1 MNIVTKIKNTITNAR
16 QSVRR
21 FPLAMSFSFLLCVL
35 LIAVTNM
42 ENRTSDMYSTLSRL
56 AFVSAMGIAVFLLLH
71 LQKENLAMR
80 KPEQKIHPAL
90 FFGSGFAVLVGFY
103 VYLAPTADK
112 SILVYERTSVYFGML
127 LFWILSSMYQ
137 AKIKRQEAYV
147 PYVIEI
153 FESFCKSLVYG
164 VVVYIGLSAI
174 FFTIDKLFDLEI
186 GWKWYTYSAYITFI
200 PFCAGIFLADFPSTE
215 YADLSYN
222 MGRAFRVLLVNI
234 VTPLLI
240 IYTGIL
246 YVYCAKVLIL
256 REWPQGIVGNLTLW
270 YGIISVAI
278 LFLLS
283 AVQKENEF
291 ARKIKTYFPIFILPM
306 LIIMFVAMFMR
317 INQYGLT
324 ANRYY
329 VLLAGIWVLLS
340 MLYYQKFP
348 EEENFWIPVILSVV
362 VFMGSVGP
370 LSGYHIEAMS
380 QNRRLEKMLI
390 DNNMLQDG
398 KIIPNENISEEDKLQ
413 ISEIIRFMEN
423 NHKTKEIK
431 VLRNYQEK
439 SFEEVFGFSKQEY
452 RYDYLEEEQRLVEH
466 FDIYSNGGDVLDIS
480 EFDRVYKFELELSYY
495 GEAGTE
501 ELKNNATYLYANKQ
515 MLTIFFYDE
524 EGKQIAKDSVL
535 WNDIVEELKKYDN
548 GKEESR
554 IGETTSKSDENNGPI
569 IYRKEIEDVSYCIH
583 FNNFHSSKDTEGNKY
598 TAISIEGNFY
608 YTLHK
613 K

>member
-1 MNIVTKIKNTITNAR
+1 M
-16 QSVRR
+16 
-21 FPLAMSFSFLLCVL
+21 
-35 LIAVTNM
+35 
-42 ENRTSDMYSTLSRL
+42 
-56 AFVSAMGIAVFLLLH
+56 
-71 LQKENLAMR
+71 
-80 KPEQKIHPAL
+80 
-90 FFGSGFAVLVGFY
+90 LVGFY

-598 TAISIEGNFY
+598 TAISIEGNLY